1 VVGDP
6 GRLRQVLGVLLS
18 NAVKFT
24 SQGRIDV
31 RIALAADEGREALL
45 HFAVADTGAGIP
57 DAVQAEMFEPFR
69 QADGSVTREHGG
81 CGLGLAIASELV
93 AMMGGRLQVES
104 RLGLG
109 NRHQALLLDPRDIDL
124 NFIPRIEWR
133 PGIRLGDFMLFQL
146 GLDHQC
152 FHEIDRKETP
162 AAYWNKFFLAAR
174 SRNWRPDLYWRML
187 RMKQRWIPADRF
199 AWNLKLG
206 CFPDEL
212 FGIVNPSKLSG
223 NHPFKWQIQAKG
235 RGALYGVD
243 HWVLGLSGNANI
255 LSTYD
260 NDWYWAQQI
269 GIESV
274 WGRSR
279 GSAALFLTYDFDV
292 PRQVPV
298 FSRDRLLALG
308 FRLVI

>member
-1 VVGDP
+1 MSASASSAEPDSTDSS
-6 GRLRQVLGVLLS
+6 RRTFWKDFTLLPEHAFDA
-18 NAVKFT
+18 NVKWYHLHKDSLFYEKFNIEMEYGLEF
-24 SQGRIDV
+24 SLLAWRDRI
-31 RIALAADEGREALL
+31 
-45 HFAVADTGAGIP
+45 HFFIG
-57 DAVQAEMFEPFR
+57 F
-69 QADGSVTREHGG
+69 
-81 CGLGLAIASELV
+81 
-93 AMMGGRLQVES
+93 ES